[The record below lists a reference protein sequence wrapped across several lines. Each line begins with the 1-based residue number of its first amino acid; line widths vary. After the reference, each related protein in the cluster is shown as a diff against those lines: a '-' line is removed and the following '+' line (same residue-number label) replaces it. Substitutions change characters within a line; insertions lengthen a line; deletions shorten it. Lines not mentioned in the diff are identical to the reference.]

1 LEEGVESLSE
11 ETADPEE
18 VPAFEGRIRDST
30 KDIKSSPKSTANRK
44 SNVFGNFLAPEGHYT
59 KQTIVTISGDPTPFS
74 PLTQAILKNPRRN
87 SPLCRKYGEKSIQ
100 AHTTHSL
107 LLGSIVLMVQ
117 GREFTAADFVRLNG
131 VEAPYVV
138 LDIEPEAGIA
148 YVLPLDVS
156 QVRTVLID
164 RVIPFEEEE
173 IAAGDSGIPRRD
185 AA

>member
-1 LEEGVESLSE
+1 
-11 ETADPEE
+11 
-18 VPAFEGRIRDST
+18 
-30 KDIKSSPKSTANRK
+30 
-44 SNVFGNFLAPEGHYT
+44 
-59 KQTIVTISGDPTPFS
+59 
-74 PLTQAILKNPRRN
+74 
-87 SPLCRKYGEKSIQ
+87 
-100 AHTTHSL
+100 
-107 LLGSIVLMVQ
+107 MVQ